1 MVLARR
7 WLSPLQS
14 MGKWRNPLGW
24 MTMTSQST
32 NTLIR
37 SKVVIG
43 DMDAPGA
50 KAVVT
55 SIIKNGGWVIVL
67 TGRTLELR

>member
-1 MVLARR
+1 MAQPIGMDDVLR
-7 WLSPLQS
+7 
-14 MGKWRNPLGW
+14 
-24 MTMTSQST
+24 ST

-50 KAVVT
+50 NAVVT
-55 SIIKNGGWVIVL
+55 SIIKNGGWVIAAL
-67 TGRTLELR
+67 TGRAMELN

>member
-1 MVLARR
+1 MDDVLR
-7 WLSPLQS
+7 
-14 MGKWRNPLGW
+14 
-24 MTMTSQST
+24 ST

-50 KAVVT
+50 NAVVT
-55 SIIKNGGWVIVL
+55 SIIKNGGWVIAL
-67 TGRTLELR
+67 REDFGAELSRPP